1 MEFKK
6 LLSNLSKPIDQKK
19 KNKSSYGIKILDFFY
34 SIFIGKKYDIKNVR
48 RVYFGLSV
56 RMTLLISII
65 LIIILFIT
73 GATFFLFQRQAL
85 FNEKNNKAAVLTRI
99 LSDQAEYYLD
109 KDINTSNLDRK
120 NKFIYIKENSET
132 FKKFNEDI
140 IKIVLVNEKGAIE
153 YSTFSPDIGK
163 ITNGTYLFN
172 CLKERK
178 LQRYDF
184 KENKKKYRAVAYPV
198 FLSKGIILE
207 VTNDFKKYY
216 TKYHASKLNEKNAI
230 YSTLWKKYNAFL
242 DNSLSPNAPS
252 NYNTKKN
259 DIDFLFHS
267 LFTHLLK
274 ERMKSPKPKENYL
287 WNDKWIITE
296 KNKIIS
302 AYQNNLPKSAVE
314 SLELIQSRIIY
325 MSEQIND
332 IKMLG
337 GIAILFD
344 LTMIASEIDKN
355 IKTFTIISL
364 IIALLSLIIFYI
376 IIRHLVKNIKT
387 LEEGALQFGLG
398 NLENRIFIRTN
409 DETGRL
415 SDILNN
421 MAKDIKEKIHMEKF
435 ISKSTQSMIKQSN
448 SKGLDV
454 TPGAISRVEL
464 SFIFADVRG
473 FTAFSENHTPEEVI
487 KTLNVYF
494 EIQHRIVQKNKGD
507 IDDYVGDQIMAHF
520 GGLNHKSRACKAS
533 LEIKKSIDLYN
544 EKRKKQNLDVF
555 DVGIGVH
562 SGVVVVGNIG
572 ADVRMDFAC
581 VGDAVNTTSRLCSNA
596 KAGEILVSES
606 HIADFSSH
614 FKLSQPVLIEA
625 KGKKNKIKAFILM
638 G

>member
-6 LLSNLSKPIDQKK
+6 LIPARTKQNNQKK
-19 KNKSSYGIKILDFFY
+19 KTVLKILDFFY
-34 SIFIGKKYDIKNVR
+34 SIFVGKKYDIKNVR
-48 RVYFGLSV
+48 RVYFGLSI
-56 RMTLLISII
+56 RMTFLISII

-73 GATFFLFQRQAL
+73 GTTFFLFQRQAL
-85 FNEKNNKAAVLTRI
+85 FNEKNNKAASLTRI

-109 KDINTSNLDRK
+109 KDINTSSLDRK
-120 NKFIYIKENSET
+120 NKLIYIKENSET

-140 IKIVLVNEKGAIE
+140 IKIVLVNEKGTIE
-153 YSTFSPDIGK
+153 YSTYAPDIGR
-163 ITNGTYLFN
+163 ITNGSYLFK
-172 CLKERK
+172 CLKERE

-207 VTNDFKKYY
+207 VTTDFKKYY
-216 TKYHASKLNEKNAI
+216 TKYHASKLNEKKKIYNA
-230 YSTLWKKYNAFL
+230 LWKKYNTYL
-242 DNSLSPNAPS
+242 DNSLAPNATPI
-252 NYNTKKN
+252 YAIQKN

-274 ERMKSPKPKENYL
+274 ERMKSAKPKESYL
-287 WNDKWIITE
+287 WNEKWIVTE

-332 IKMLG
+332 IKLLG

-344 LTMIASEIDKN
+344 LTMIAQEINKN
-355 IKTFTIISL
+355 IKVFTIISL

-398 NLENRIFIRTN
+398 NLENRIFITTN

-473 FTAFSENHTPEEVI
+473 FTAFSESHTPEEVI

-494 EIQHRIVQKNKGD
+494 EIQHKIVQKNKGD

-606 HIADFSSH
+606 HIADFTTQY
-614 FKLSQPVLIEA
+614 KLSQPVMIEA